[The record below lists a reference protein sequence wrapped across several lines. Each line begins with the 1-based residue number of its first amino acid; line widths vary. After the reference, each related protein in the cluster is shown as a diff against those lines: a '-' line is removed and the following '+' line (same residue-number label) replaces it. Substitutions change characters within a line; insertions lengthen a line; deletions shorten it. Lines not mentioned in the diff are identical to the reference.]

1 MATIS
6 PINRGLFSS
15 IRFRIALAYLS
26 LLALVLV
33 FVAFS
38 VSSIVQDFLI
48 GQRVSEQEKIA
59 DDIAVTIAPNYANAN
74 AVAVYDTIVRYGQE
88 LGGRILVLDTDGV
101 VQADSFSLLNGV
113 RLRQEEIEA
122 VRTGSRGS
130 AHGLHKLEASD
141 SQSQGAAAGSTY
153 VMYYASSIVYDG
165 NMLGVLVMSVP
176 VQDIVNQVRATSA
189 RLTPVFIVTCLVVL
203 IVSFAISKVITRPI
217 EELTGVIEKM
227 SRGEVHQRVK
237 VTGNSELSRLGAAFN
252 AMSEQLERIE
262 QNRNEFVSDVS
273 HELRTPLSSMKILIE
288 SMLYDENIDIERHKE
303 FLTDVNKEI
312 DRLTNI
318 IGDLLLLVSME
329 HVPTLMHT
337 SILHLDELV
346 YGVVKRM
353 EPLAQRKGI
362 ELSFHAGSEAVVRAS
377 ELKLQQALTNLIDN
391 AIKYTQEGGHVDV
404 LVAAR
409 QDRAEV
415 CVSDTGIG
423 IPEEDI
429 KHIVERFY
437 RVEKARSRSAGG
449 TGLGLSIVEK
459 IVKMHGGTLDI
470 QSREGEGTTIIF
482 SLPLWTQPELEE

>member
-1 MATIS
+1 LATIS

-101 VQADSFSLLNGV
+101 VNGV

-141 SQSQGAAAGSTY
+141 SQSQEGAAAGSTY

-176 VQDIVNQVRATSA
+176 VQDIVNQVGATSA

-237 VTGNSELSRLGAAFN
+237 VTGNSELSRLGAAF
-252 AMSEQLERIE
+252 
-262 QNRNEFVSDVS
+262 
-273 HELRTPLSSMKILIE
+273 T
-288 SMLYDENIDIERHKE
+288 
-303 FLTDVNKEI
+303 
-312 DRLTNI
+312 
-318 IGDLLLLVSME
+318 
-329 HVPTLMHT
+329 
-337 SILHLDELV
+337 
-346 YGVVKRM
+346 
-353 EPLAQRKGI
+353 
-362 ELSFHAGSEAVVRAS
+362 
-377 ELKLQQALTNLIDN
+377 
-391 AIKYTQEGGHVDV
+391 
-404 LVAAR
+404 
-409 QDRAEV
+409 DRAESERV
-415 CVSDTGIG
+415 RFGRFARIAHALEFHEDT
-423 IPEEDI
+423 
-429 KHIVERFY
+429 H
-437 RVEKARSRSAGG
+437 RVHALR
-449 TGLGLSIVEK
+449 
-459 IVKMHGGTLDI
+459 
-470 QSREGEGTTIIF
+470 
-482 SLPLWTQPELEE
+482 